1 MKAGALKCRV
11 VLQQLNTGVDALG
24 QPNAGWAT
32 LATVWAEIKNR
43 QGTETPAA
51 GSIMS
56 TMYTNIRV
64 RHRSDLTTGMRVLY
78 AGTIYDISAVA
89 PDQQNKDFVDLIAT
103 VRNGTH

>member
-11 VLQQLNTGVDALG
+11 VLQQQNTGVDAIG
-24 QPNAGWAT
+24 QPTSGWAT

-43 QGTETPAA
+43 RGTETPGA
-51 GSIMS
+51 GSIIS
-56 TMYTNIRV
+56 TMYTNIRI
-64 RHRSDLTTGMRVLY
+64 RHRDDLTTGMRVLY

-89 PDQQNKDFVDLIAT
+89 VDQQNKDFVDLITT